1 MSTWKRWK
9 MAKKTKS
16 SSKKT
21 INLIRNIAKGF
32 ASPPQLTVSEWAD
45 ENRILQS
52 SSSSEPGPWR
62 TDRVPYMKEIMDC
75 FSANSLVQNVS
86 LMKGA
91 QLSGSESGNNWI
103 GYIIDQEPGP
113 TMIVQPTIDLAK
125 KYSKQRIAPMITAC
139 PVLSSKIKSSRSRDG
154 DNTVLT
160 KEFPNGLLVIT
171 GANSAAGL
179 RSMPAKNLF
188 LDEVDAYKDDVEGE
202 GDPVD
207 LVMARTRTFNRRKI
221 LKVSTPL
228 IKGISR
234 IENDYEEGDQRQYF
248 VPCPECGHMHVLIW
262 ANFIIP
268 QDENGKKNTKEAHMG
283 CPDCGSVIEEYHKPY
298 MLKHGEWRMTA
309 PENASPIRRSYH
321 ISTLY
326 SPLGWFSWAEIA
338 ELWSKINKNKKRLK
352 SFTNT
357 ILGETFGEEGESV
370 DYEMLYENRRTVY
383 DAELPEGVLV
393 LTAAVDTQDD
403 RLEYECVG
411 WGLNKNS
418 WGIEYGV
425 FYGDP
430 RQQAVWDSLDA
441 WLQKQWAYADGSKLN
456 ISCACVDSGGHA
468 TSDVYKFSKPREQR
482 KIFAIKGKGGAGVPM
497 VGRPTRGNRYKA
509 ALFTIGVDGG
519 KETVY
524 SRLKLESEDKQG
536 FCTYPMV
543 ENGGAV
549 KGYDLKYFKGLTVE
563 KRELT
568 HLKGKPRYEWIKPSG
583 ARNEPLDLRNYATA
597 ALEIL
602 NPNLEMIYQ
611 IRNQRNITQSKKQPR
626 KRRVLNSGVS
636 V

>member
-1 MSTWKRWK
+1 
-9 MAKKTKS
+9 MAKHTNS
-16 SSKKT
+16 NSKKT
-21 INLIRNIAKGF
+21 LNLIKNIARGF
-32 ASPPQLTVSEWAD
+32 APPPQLTVSEWAD
-45 ENRILQS
+45 KNRILQS

-62 TDRVPYMKEIMDC
+62 TDRVPYMREIMDC
-75 FSANSLVQNVS
+75 LSANSLVQNVC

-125 KYSKQRIAPMITAC
+125 KYSKQRISPMITAC
-139 PVLSSKIKSSRSRDG
+139 PVLSNKIKPSRSRDG

-207 LVMARTRTFNRRKI
+207 LVMARTRTFNRRKV

-228 IKGISR
+228 VKGISR
-234 IENDYEEGDQRQYF
+234 IENDYEEGDQRKYF
-248 VPCPECGHMHVLIW
+248 VPCPECGHMHALEW

-268 QDENGKKNTKEAHMG
+268 KDENGKSIPKEAHMG
-283 CPDCGSVIEEYHKPY
+283 CPDCGSVIEEHHKPY
-298 MLKHGEWRMTA
+298 MLQHGKWRMTV
-309 PENASPIRRSYH
+309 PENASSIRRSYH

-338 ELWSKINKNKKRLK
+338 ELWTKINKNKKRLK
-352 SFTNT
+352 SFINT

-370 DYEMLYENRRTVY
+370 DHEILYENRRTVY
-383 DAELPEGVLV
+383 EASLPEGVLV

-425 FYGDP
+425 FHGDP
-430 RQQAVWDSLDA
+430 RQQAVWDDLDK
-441 WLQKQWAYADGSKLN
+441 WLSKQWSYADGSKLN
-456 ISCACVDSGGHA
+456 ISCTCIDSGGHA
-468 TSDVYKFSKPREQR
+468 TSEVYKFCKPREQR
-482 KIFAIKGKGGAGVPM
+482 RVFAIKGKGGPGIPI
-497 VGRPTRGNRYKA
+497 VGRPSRNNRYKTP
-509 ALFTIGVDGG
+509 LFTLGVDAG
-519 KETVY
+519 KEAVY
-524 SRLKLESEDKQG
+524 SRLKLESEEEHG
-536 FCTYPMV
+536 FCLYPMS
-543 ENGGAV
+543 ENGAAI
-549 KGYDLKYFKGLTVE
+549 KGYDLKYFKSLTVE
-563 KRELT
+563 KRELKYI
-568 HLKGKPRYEWIKPSG
+568 KGKPRYIWVKPSG
-583 ARNEPLDLRNYATA
+583 ARNEALDIRNYATA

-602 NPNLEMIYQ
+602 NPSLEILDK
-611 IRNQRNITQSKKQPR
+611 IRNERNVTPKKIQQSR